1 MATIRTETGRGV
13 RILAQLTAGQT
24 FGLLLTAAAAWA
36 VWSSTEPG
44 VARAVLAAGV
54 AAVGGAYTVGRWPLG
69 GDGERVAL
77 WLARLARFAW
87 ERRAVAGA
95 AAADW
100 AGVSEVVDGVIR
112 QRGGGAAVV
121 LECRGGDP
129 GLQGP
134 EAAPAARVAYGE
146 LLHACDRPLQV
157 VGEARWVSSADRPP
171 LWDPRRAP
179 AGLATV
185 AAAYA
190 GHWEEVVASRRAV
203 VRRCLLVLSV
213 SPEGAGGGGRQSPLE
228 AAARR
233 FGARTGLRL
242 RRLAGPELIAVLRQG
257 AGAADPRPGPD
268 PGDGY
273 RVGGPRG

>member
-24 FGLLLTAAAAWA
+24 FGLLLTAALAWA
-36 VWSSTEPG
+36 VWSSAEPG
-44 VARAVLAAGV
+44 VARVVLAVWV
-54 AAVGGAYTVGRWPLG
+54 AAAGGAYTVGRWPPG

-87 ERRAVAGA
+87 ERRVRAGA
-95 AAADW
+95 AAVGW
-100 AGVSEVVDGVIR
+100 GGVSAVVDGVIR
-112 QRGGGAAVV
+112 LRGGGAAIV
-121 LECRGGDP
+121 LECQGGDP

-134 EAAPAARVAYGE
+134 EAALAARVAYGE

-157 VGEARWVSSADRPP
+157 VGGARWVSSADRPP
-171 LWDPRRAP
+171 LWDPGRASS
-179 AGLATV
+179 GLAMI

-190 GHWEEVVASRRAV
+190 DHWEELVASRRAV

-213 SPEGAGGGGRQSPLE
+213 SPEEDGGGGRRSPLE
-228 AAARR
+228 AAAGR
-233 FGARTGLRL
+233 FGARTGLRM

-257 AGAADPRPGPD
+257 AGAADPRPGPGT
-268 PGDGY
+268 GDGY
-273 RVGGPRG
+273 RVGGPGG